1 MAINPVDTD
10 PKQMEEDF
18 GTRVLIT
25 SPEADR
31 YLLRSRSLKSKQVPD
46 DRYSRWCGG
55 KGGFD
60 DYSERLH

>member
-1 MAINPVDTD
+1 MAIQRVDTD
-10 PKQMEEDF
+10 PKQMEAEF

-25 SPEADR
+25 SPEADH
-31 YLLRSRSLKSKQVPD
+31 YLLKSRALKNKQVPE

-60 DYSERLH
+60 DFAERLH